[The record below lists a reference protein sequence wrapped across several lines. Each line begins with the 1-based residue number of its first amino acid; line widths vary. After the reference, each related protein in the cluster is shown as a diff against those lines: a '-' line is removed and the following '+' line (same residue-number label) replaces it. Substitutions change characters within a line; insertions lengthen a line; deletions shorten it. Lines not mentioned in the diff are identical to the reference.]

1 MKPLNVLVTGGAGY
15 IGSHT
20 HWRLV
25 EAGYKVTVVDNLY
38 SGHRWAV
45 HPQAEFVLGNA
56 GDISLVRSII
66 RDRDIKAV
74 VHFAGHIVVPE
85 SIEDPLKYYENNT
98 CVSQRLITACI
109 AEKVSQFVFSSTA
122 AVYGEPRIVPVSE
135 DLLPAPVNPYG
146 ASKLMT
152 EWMLRDVGQS
162 LPAFRYI
169 CLRYFNAAGARPDG
183 LLGQATPRATHLIKV
198 ACEAAVGT
206 RDHISI
212 FGTDYQTPD
221 GTCIRDY
228 VHVEDLAEAHLD
240 ALRYLDGGGA
250 SGYFNCGYG
259 KGYSVRQVL
268 ETVRRVSGRQLNVR
282 EAARRPGDP
291 ETLVADGERIRRVI
305 GWKPRCDSL
314 DDICRSAYQ
323 WELSMVGRKHGE

>member
-25 EAGYKVTVVDNLY
+25 EAGHKVTVLDNLY

-56 GDISLVRSII
+56 GDIALVRSILRERNI
-66 RDRDIKAV
+66 QAV

-85 SIEDPLKYYENNT
+85 SIEDPLKYFENNT
-98 CVSQRLITACI
+98 CVSQRLVTACI
-109 AEKVSQFVFSSTA
+109 AEKVSRFVFSSTA
-122 AVYGEPRIVPVSE
+122 AVYGEPRVLPVGE
-135 DLLPAPVNPYG
+135 DLPPAPVNPYG

-152 EWMLRDVGQS
+152 EWMLRDVGNS
-162 LPAFRYI
+162 APGFRYI

-183 LLGQATPRATHLIKV
+183 RLGQATPKATHLIKV
-198 ACEAAVGT
+198 ACEAAVGS
-206 RDHISI
+206 RGHVSI

-221 GTCIRDY
+221 GTCVRDY
-228 VHVEDLAEAHLD
+228 VHVEDLAQAHLD
-240 ALRYLDGGGA
+240 ALKYLEGGGA
-250 SGYFNCGYG
+250 SGCFNCGYG

-268 ETVRRVSGRQLNVR
+268 ETVQNVSERRLDVR

-291 ETLVADGERIRRVI
+291 ETLVADAARIQRVI
-305 GWKPRCDSL
+305 GWKPRYDNL
-314 DDICRSAYQ
+314 DDICRSAYR
-323 WELSMVGRKHGE
+323 WELSAAERLRGG